1 MTEQLYWIIQI
12 ATLIIFAVMVLG
24 SLREARG
31 IGAIAMQTWREA
43 IRKKTLWLVMLFA
56 VVLIASTTFVQ
67 AAGADVVKEE
77 RRLRVMLEIS
87 FRVMSLFTIL
97 CAIFLTSFSLPS
109 DISQRQIFT
118 LLSKPISRWGLLTG
132 KILGFCLLSFVMLVM
147 MAVFTVLTLK
157 ITSGRAPA
165 KVKERLLGAREIV
178 RPATFKLMA
187 WRNAQV
193 MKQGV
198 QITMRPE
205 ILRGSMFRFNTG
217 PQDKLPGEKEVPVR
231 FRFQHFRNSEGE
243 MRYREEE
250 LTNAHI
256 VFDLIEPISKER
268 KRMTIPLNPEN
279 GISEVFKVN
288 RSFFTSNSFG
298 IEVIRIAPE
307 TRNVGSTRFLREG
320 ETGQWEFKH
329 LKRSALE
336 VDGQAVGDKHV
347 TVQVQ
352 FRIVSRGGHY
362 AGSKKTELRFY
373 YDMPEEKRKTVVV
386 KVRDARVATMN
397 IPSEAIDKTG
407 KLVLKLENP
416 LRTAYFYG
424 YDNQQYGVALL
435 SRPSSFEFNVFKA
448 VVMMSFQVIL
458 LVVVTVSA
466 STFLSWPITALT
478 SLFVYFCG
486 SIINFIGEMIAAG
499 EKSGSFLGNQAHDH
513 GHAAGEGLTL
523 FDKLITAVL
532 QLLRLIMPDMTQFS
546 PLSLIG
552 QGYSV
557 SLSELVRS
565 FGYMCIFATIALA
578 IGWSIFRRRSVD

>member
-1 MTEQLYWIIQI
+1 
-12 ATLIIFAVMVLG
+12 
-24 SLREARG
+24 
-31 IGAIAMQTWREA
+31 
-43 IRKKTLWLVMLFA
+43 
-56 VVLIASTTFVQ
+56 
-67 AAGADVVKEE
+67 
-77 RRLRVMLEIS
+77 
-87 FRVMSLFTIL
+87 
-97 CAIFLTSFSLPS
+97 
-109 DISQRQIFT
+109 
-118 LLSKPISRWGLLTG
+118 
-132 KILGFCLLSFVMLVM
+132 
-147 MAVFTVLTLK
+147 
-157 ITSGRAPA
+157 
-165 KVKERLLGAREIV
+165 
-178 RPATFKLMA
+178 FKLMA

-256 VFDLIEPISKER
+256 VFDLIEPLSKER

-362 AGSKKTELRFY
+362 AGSKKTEL
-373 YDMPEEKRKTVVV
+373 
-386 KVRDARVATMN
+386 
-397 IPSEAIDKTG
+397 
-407 KLVLKLENP
+407 
-416 LRTAYFYG
+416 
-424 YDNQQYGVALL
+424 
-435 SRPSSFEFNVFKA
+435 
-448 VVMMSFQVIL
+448 
-458 LVVVTVSA
+458 
-466 STFLSWPITALT
+466 
-478 SLFVYFCG
+478 
-486 SIINFIGEMIAAG
+486 
-499 EKSGSFLGNQAHDH
+499 
-513 GHAAGEGLTL
+513 
-523 FDKLITAVL
+523 
-532 QLLRLIMPDMTQFS
+532 
-546 PLSLIG
+546 
-552 QGYSV
+552 
-557 SLSELVRS
+557 
-565 FGYMCIFATIALA
+565 
-578 IGWSIFRRRSVD
+578 